1 VITPDRLQGGRAS
14 LREAATAHA
23 WPNLAQARGKVVF
36 VLNDDAARI
45 KTYQGTRKSLE
56 GRMMFVAADEASP
69 LAAFVSIP
77 DPVKDGSRIRQASH
91 DGLMV
96 ITRADA
102 ETREARKNNSTRRN
116 AAFASG
122 AQIIQTDF
130 ASADP
135 AIGPYRV
142 SLADDPAA
150 MCGRE
155 LAPELC
161 VRFGEPEPGLR
172 AVAAAVP

>member
-1 VITPDRLQGGRAS
+1 
-14 LREAATAHA
+14 
-23 WPNLAQARGKVVF
+23 
-36 VLNDDAARI
+36 
-45 KTYQGTRKSLE
+45 
-56 GRMMFVAADEASP
+56 
-69 LAAFVSIP
+69 
-77 DPVKDGSRIRQASH
+77 
-91 DGLMV
+91 MV

-102 ETREARKNNSTRRN
+102 ETREARKNNNTRRN

-130 ASADP
+130 ANADP

-155 LAPELC
+155 LAPERC